1 MVRIASVTQ
10 LLTNEKPAAVDD
22 WPEPGEIK
30 ETELLPV
37 AQITPEML
45 PKAFR
50 EWLSDVSYR
59 MQCPLEFVAVGAMVA
74 ASSVIGAGCGIRPK
88 RRDNWTVTPNLW
100 AMSKTY
106 SSIKIHF
113 NDFSLY

>member
-50 EWLSDVSYR
+50 EWLFDVSYR
-59 MQCPLEFVAVGAMVA
+59 SNA
-74 ASSVIGAGCGIRPK
+74 R
-88 RRDNWTVTPNLW
+88 
-100 AMSKTY
+100 
-106 SSIKIHF
+106 
-113 NDFSLY
+113 